1 LLLLCRCFV
10 VALWLLCRCFVVAL
24 QLPHLRWGL
33 DYYTLGQPCA
43 ARLTIDLHIQRTIEV

>member
-1 LLLLCRCFV
+1 LLCRCFV